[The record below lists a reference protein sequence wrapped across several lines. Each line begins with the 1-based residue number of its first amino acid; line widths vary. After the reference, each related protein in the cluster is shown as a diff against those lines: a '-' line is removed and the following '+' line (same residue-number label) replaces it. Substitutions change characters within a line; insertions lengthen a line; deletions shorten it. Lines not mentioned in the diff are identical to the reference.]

1 MSNLLARDVMTAPA
15 ITIHQDITLKEA
27 AEKLMENHVSGAP
40 VVDDAG
46 TMVGIISE
54 SDLLNDSKRRIK
66 LPRAAVFG
74 FVIPT
79 DESLMKAF
87 ENGMSLKAKDVMTR
101 KVVFAEE
108 DTPVKV
114 VSHMLLEKC
123 INRVPVVKDGK
134 PVGIITRADL
144 LKALMG

>member
-1 MSNLLARDVMTAPA
+1 MPDLLARDVMTSPA
-15 ITIHQDITLKEA
+15 ITIHQEATLKEA
-27 AEKLMENHVSGAP
+27 AEKLMEHHISGAP
-40 VVDDAG
+40 VVDDVG

-54 SDLLNDSKRRIK
+54 SDLLNDSKRRVK

-87 ENGMSLKAKDVMTR
+87 ENGMSLKVKDIMTR
-101 KVVFAEE
+101 KVVSADE
-108 DTPVKV
+108 DTPIKV
-114 VSHMLLEKC
+114 LSHQLLEKC

-134 PVGIITRADL
+134 PVGIVTRADL

>member
-1 MSNLLARDVMTAPA
+1 MSNLLARDVMTIPA

-27 AEKLMENHVSGAP
+27 AETLMENHISGAP

-46 TMVGIISE
+46 TLVGIISE

-87 ENGMSLKAKDVMTR
+87 ENGMSLRAKEVMTR

-114 VSHMLLEKC
+114 VSHMLLDKC
-123 INRVPVVKDGK
+123 INRVPVVRDGK
-134 PVGIITRADL
+134 PVGIITRSDL